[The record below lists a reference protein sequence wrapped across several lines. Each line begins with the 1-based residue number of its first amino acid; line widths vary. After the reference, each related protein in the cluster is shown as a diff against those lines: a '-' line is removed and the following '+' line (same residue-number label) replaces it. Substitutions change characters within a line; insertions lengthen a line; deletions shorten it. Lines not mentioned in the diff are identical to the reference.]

1 MLFIVKPLKPFAWIA
16 AFMLALAVVLIPL
29 IYLYIGT
36 QLPTL
41 DSEFDLE
48 RLLRQSIESERKSVQ
63 LGLYEKSKESVAFER
78 PDFAKLPKNLV
89 AFYITQRGCPTFF
102 QTPREEGF
110 KWAKR
115 VLLGVVNVE
124 PEDSDGWCE
133 RVFGINLAR
142 RVGAKGKLE
151 ESVAVHKIHRFLKK
165 DGLIAYDL
173 HTLKLEPGII
183 GVEAAAQVLFK
194 KPLAELSLSELA
206 EFQLA
211 IPPHGYWNQMKACQN
226 PILIKQNRDVILDEL
241 RRVSLVPDDLARAA
255 QRQPV
260 FCTRDD

>member
-1 MLFIVKPLKPFAWIA
+1 MMAI
-16 AFMLALAVVLIPL
+16 AVVLIPL
-29 IYLYIGT
+29 IYLYVGA
-36 QLPTL
+36 QLPAL

-63 LGLYEKSKESVAFER
+63 LGQYEKSKESIAFER

-89 AFYITQRGCPTFF
+89 AFYITERGCPTFF

-110 KWAKR
+110 AWSKR
-115 VLLGVVNVE
+115 VLLGVLNIE
-124 PEDSDGWCE
+124 PDDSDGWCE
-133 RVFGINLAR
+133 RVFATNLAR

-173 HTLKLEPGII
+173 HSVKVDNGII
-183 GVEAAAQVLFK
+183 GVEAASNVLFK
-194 KPLAELSLSELA
+194 KPMGELSLSELA
-206 EFQLA
+206 EFTLA
-211 IPPHGYWNQMKACQN
+211 LPPHGYWNQMRSCTN
-226 PILIKQNRDVILDEL
+226 PILIKQNRDVVIDDL
-241 RRVSLVPDDLARAA
+241 RRVALVPEDLARSA

-260 FCTRDD
+260 FCTREE

>member
-1 MLFIVKPLKPFAWIA
+1 MTAV
-16 AFMLALAVVLIPL
+16 AVVLVPL

-63 LGLYEKSKESVAFER
+63 LGQYEKSKESITFER

-102 QTPREEGF
+102 QTPREEGLT
-110 KWAKR
+110 WNKR
-115 VLLGVVNVE
+115 VLLGVVNVQA
-124 PEDSDGWCE
+124 EDSDGWCE
-133 RVFGINLAR
+133 RMLAINLAR
-142 RVGAKGKLE
+142 RIGAKGKLE

-173 HTLKLEPGII
+173 HSLRVEPGVI
-183 GVEAAAQVLFK
+183 GVEAAAHVLFK
-194 KPLAELSLSELA
+194 KPLLELSLSELA
-206 EFQLA
+206 EFTLA
-211 IPPHGYWNQMKACQN
+211 LPPHGYWIQMRDCQN
-226 PILIKQNRDVILDEL
+226 PILIKQNRDVIIDDL
-241 RRVSLVPDDLARAA
+241 RRVALVPDDLAKAA

-260 FCTRDD
+260 YCTRDD

>member
-16 AFMLALAVVLIPL
+16 AFLMAVGVVLIPL

-63 LGLYEKSKESVAFER
+63 LGQYEKSKESIAFDR
-78 PDFAKLPKNLV
+78 PDFARLPKNLI
-89 AFYITQRGCPTFF
+89 AFYITERGCPTFF
-102 QTPREEGF
+102 QTPREEGLT
-110 KWAKR
+110 WNKR
-115 VLLGVVNVE
+115 VLLGVLNIE

-133 RVFGINLAR
+133 RVFATNLAR
-142 RVGAKGKLE
+142 RIGAKGKLE
-151 ESVAVHKIHRFLKK
+151 ESVALHKIHRFLKK
-165 DGLIAYDL
+165 DGLVAYDL
-173 HTLKLEPGII
+173 HSVRVEAGII

-194 KPLAELSLSELA
+194 KPLMELSLSELA
-206 EFQLA
+206 EFTLA
-211 IPPHGYWNQMKACQN
+211 LPPHGYWNQMRACQN
-226 PILIKQNRDVILDEL
+226 PILIKQNRDVVIDQL
-241 RRVSLVPDDLARAA
+241 RRVALVPDDLAKAA

-260 FCTRDD
+260 WCTREE